1 MEQFLKYLGNIADA
15 WIKIEEKIGLRKIIY
30 YVFLGLAIS
39 LVLNF
44 RSVVKNSIELV
55 AELNEEMHNEKMLMR
70 DQLLSELYPMLVDY
84 RSSVDADR
92 LLYFEYH
99 NSKENLV
106 GLPFKYI
113 DLVSQS
119 TKYGVVPAPE
129 NMYKDINTGAI
140 TNLYESLKKE
150 NGVVYCM
157 GINDSSFLSKYPGTM
172 EIFNTADGCKKL
184 AFVSIPGI
192 HQPIG
197 LIVLEWVNDCPEP
210 IDSEKVNKIT
220 NNYISGI
227 NALILSKST
236 SNH

>member
-99 NSKENLV
+99 NSKEIGTKIVPVFRKSEYTKMRLIIFWV
-106 GLPFKYI
+106 IFK
-113 DLVSQS
+113 
-119 TKYGVVPAPE
+119 
-129 NMYKDINTGAI
+129 
-140 TNLYESLKKE
+140 
-150 NGVVYCM
+150 
-157 GINDSSFLSKYPGTM
+157 
-172 EIFNTADGCKKL
+172 
-184 AFVSIPGI
+184 
-192 HQPIG
+192 
-197 LIVLEWVNDCPEP
+197 
-210 IDSEKVNKIT
+210 EK
-220 NNYISGI
+220 
-227 NALILSKST
+227 
-236 SNH
+236 